1 MKLSQ
6 IGELNLLRELRKKYS
21 SKNSSIIIGIGDDA
35 AVIAPQTEK
44 IVVTTDMMNEG
55 IHFDLSFASP
65 FHLGFKLVSVN
76 VSDIFAMGG
85 KPKYLFLN
93 IAMKNDADED
103 MFWKI
108 YEGIFAA
115 MDIYKTNLAGGDLCA
130 AGNGIVLSAT
140 VIGTTDKIITRN
152 SANVG
157 DKIYVTGTL
166 GDSACGLEL
175 LKRFTDESRDRV
187 KHIDV
192 MGYQDIGEKLY
203 LRYLDTP
210 LLQYIDLD
218 TVEPLIRRH
227 LMPLA
232 RDSAEI
238 AKHATSMIDIS
249 DGLFI
254 DLCRICDE
262 SSTGAK
268 IYLDKIPISDE
279 MKKTAEII
287 GLDPIHLATSGGED
301 YELLFTAPPEITVST
316 MQYAVSNEKEV
327 PTAYFLLPTP
337 EITCIGEIIEKGRI
351 VVDEKGRDSIMKA
364 DGYQHFGSP

>member
-6 IGELNLLRELRKKYS
+6 IGELKLLREVRKRFS
-21 SKNSSIIIGIGDDA
+21 SKDSSIIIGIGDDA

-55 IHFDLSFASP
+55 VHFDLSFTSP

-76 VSDIFAMGG
+76 ASDIFAMGG
-85 KPKYLFLN
+85 KPRYLFLN
-93 IAMKNDADED
+93 IAMKNDADEE

-108 YEGIFAA
+108 YKGISSA
-115 MDIYKTNLAGGDLCA
+115 MDIYKANLAGGDLCA
-130 AGNGIVLSAT
+130 AGNGIVLSAML
-140 VIGTTDKIITRN
+140 IGTGDKIITRK
-152 SANVG
+152 SASVG

-166 GDSACGLEL
+166 GDSACGLAL
-175 LKRFTDESRDRV
+175 LKRFTDESKEIIKNLEHWSNEALKR
-187 KHIDV
+187 K
-192 MGYQDIGEKLY
+192 DITDNLY
-203 LRYLDTP
+203 LRHSIEFTGTP
-210 LLQYIDLD
+210 SLQIDWN
-218 TVEPLIRRH
+218 TAKPLIERH
-227 LMPLA
+227 LMPVA

-262 SSTGAK
+262 SNTGAK

-279 MKKTAEII
+279 MKKTAEIM
-287 GLDPIHLATSGGED
+287 GLDPINLAASGGED
-301 YELLFTAPPEITVST
+301 YELLFTAPAALPIAPLLKGGAE
-316 MQYAVSNEKEV
+316 EV
-327 PTAYFLLPTP
+327 RV
-337 EITCIGEIIEKGRI
+337 TCIGEIIEKSRI

-364 DGYQHFGSP
+364 DGYQHFGSS

>member
-1 MKLSQ
+1 MKLHQ
-6 IGELNLLRELRKKYS
+6 IGELKLLREVRKRFS

-35 AVIAPQTEK
+35 AVIAPQAEK
-44 IVVTTDMMNEG
+44 IVITTDMMNEG

-108 YEGIFAA
+108 YEGISSA
-115 MDIYKTNLAGGDLCA
+115 MDIYKANLAGGDLCA
-130 AGNGIVLSAT
+130 SRNSIVLSAT
-140 VIGTTDKIITRN
+140 LIGTVNKIITRN
-152 SANVG
+152 TASVG
-157 DKIYVTGTL
+157 DKIYVTGTI

-187 KHIDV
+187 KHIGV
-192 MGYQDIGEKLY
+192 TGYQNIGEKLD
-203 LRYLDTP
+203 LRNPATP
-210 LLQYIDLD
+210 TLQYIDFD
-218 TVEPLIRRH
+218 IAEPLIRRH
-227 LMPLA
+227 LMPVA
-232 RDSAEI
+232 RDSTEI

-262 SSTGAK
+262 SNTGAK
-268 IYLDKIPISDE
+268 IYLDKIPISGE
-279 MKKTAEII
+279 MKKTAEIM
-287 GLDPIHLATSGGED
+287 GLDPIHLAASGGED
-301 YELLFTAPPEITVST
+301 YELLFTAHADSHI
-316 MQYAVSNEKEV
+316 
-327 PTAYFLLPTP
+327 PTLLR
-337 EITCIGEIIEKGRI
+337 ERADRVRVTCIGEIIEKDRI
-351 VVDEKGRDSIMKA
+351 VVDEKGRDLIMKA
-364 DGYQHFGSP
+364 DGYQHFGSSR